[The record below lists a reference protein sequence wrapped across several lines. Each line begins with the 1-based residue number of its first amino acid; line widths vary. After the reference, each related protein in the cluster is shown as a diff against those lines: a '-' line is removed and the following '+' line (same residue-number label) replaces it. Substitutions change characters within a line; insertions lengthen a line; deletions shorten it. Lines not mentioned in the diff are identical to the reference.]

1 MTIMTSMVL
10 LGGMNPKKCGT
21 SVIRLALLGL
31 HIMTPARAV
40 VDNGGSVR
48 SNSMVGGDV
57 ERHKGVDVVAGNV
70 EADKSS
76 GNNTLEH
83 LPNPQAGL
91 PVFYYSL
98 KGQGNEAD
106 FPGFLQK
113 LVPHRSLTLPFEPF
127 ELSSFEFAE
136 IFIIKKQLPDSA
148 SWRVGN

>member
-1 MTIMTSMVL
+1 MVL
-10 LGGMNPKKCGT
+10 LGGMNPKKRAT

-48 SNSMVGGDV
+48 SNSMVGSAV
-57 ERHKGVDVVAGNV
+57 ERDKGVVVAGNV

-106 FPGFLQK
+106 FLGFLQK

-127 ELSSFEFAE
+127 
-136 IFIIKKQLPDSA
+136 
-148 SWRVGN
+148 